1 MTEPY
6 NHLFNSNNVKIE
18 KEFQYKKFC
27 PIFSQSITNDFAD
40 LLMPTNDDWVMA
52 TSKYF
57 TDGCTSSYNKQSFD
71 KMNLD
76 WKTKKNICVFR
87 GSATGCGITLENNM
101 RLKAA
106 QLSLEHKNILD
117 VGITDWKP
125 RPKKYSDS
133 PIQIINPEDF
143 QFKKALPLTRAEQS
157 NYKYILDI
165 EGYVS
170 AFRLSSELRMRS
182 VVLIVESDY
191 KLWYSHLL
199 VPYEHFVPVK
209 KDLSD
214 LIDIIQWC
222 IKHDKE

>member
-1 MTEPY
+1 M
-6 NHLFNSNNVKIE
+6 
-18 KEFQYKKFC
+18 
-27 PIFSQSITNDFAD
+27 
-40 LLMPTNDDWVMA
+40 
-52 TSKYF
+52 
-57 TDGCTSSYNKQSFD
+57 
-71 KMNLD
+71 
-76 WKTKKNICVFR
+76 
-87 GSATGCGITLENNM
+87 
-101 RLKAA
+101 
-106 QLSLEHKNILD
+106 D

-199 VPYEHFVPVK
+199 VPYEHFIPVK

-214 LIDIIQWC
+214 FSL
-222 IKHDKE
+222 K